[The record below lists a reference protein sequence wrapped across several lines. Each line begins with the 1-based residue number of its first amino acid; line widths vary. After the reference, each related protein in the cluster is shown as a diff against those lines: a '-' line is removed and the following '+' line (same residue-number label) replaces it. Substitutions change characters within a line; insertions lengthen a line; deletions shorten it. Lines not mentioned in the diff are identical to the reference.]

1 MFTRKI
7 KPPDF
12 NAEPL
17 TTTQEI
23 QKAQAPPSPED
34 QVTESSW
41 GEGGAVH
48 QEDCRQ
54 GSGRK
59 NR

>member
-34 QVTESSW
+34 QVTESSGKAQ
-41 GEGGAVH
+41 GERTG
-48 QEDCRQ
+48 E
-54 GSGRK
+54 
-59 NR
+59 

>member
-34 QVTESSW
+34 QVTESS
-41 GEGGAVH
+41 
-48 QEDCRQ
+48 
-54 GSGRK
+54 
-59 NR
+59 